1 MKKKFFPY
9 LIFGIA
15 TGIIAWACQEFLFIL
30 IKDGVIPSFLQSV
43 LSGTLLGAIIGAIIG
58 RLEGFIVYNKPQA
71 FKGTVIGVFFG
82 GISGL
87 FSFYLVDYIQ
97 QYLPSIVAGNT
108 YYLDFLLASR
118 WTIISVFIGIAIG
131 IRDQKN
137 LKFARGVFSG
147 IISGIIGSGLS
158 IPIFSEIHDPFWAR
172 GVHIVSFVAI
182 IGVVLVF
189 TSTFGRKE
197 WIKALNGKYEGID
210 FELTQDI
217 HLLGSQ
223 VDDDIN
229 LSSYQN
235 VNRTHA
241 KLLKYYT
248 GYSLVDNDPF
258 GQTFVN
264 FRSIKEQP
272 LKNGDILKIGNAIF
286 QYCKKAS

>member
-1 MKKKFFPY
+1 MKKKFLPY

-71 FKGTVIGVFFG
+71 LRGTVIGGFFG

-87 FSFYLVDYIQ
+87 FSFYLVDFIQ
-97 QYLPSIVAGNT
+97 QHLPAIVAGNV

-118 WTIISVFIGIAIG
+118 WTIISVFIGISIG

-137 LKFARGVFSG
+137 HRFARGVLSG
-147 IISGIIGSGLS
+147 IISGLIASGLS
-158 IPIFSEIHDPFWAR
+158 IPIFSGIQDPFWAR

-182 IGVVLVF
+182 IAIVLVL

-223 VDDDIN
+223 IDDDIN

-272 LKNGDILKIGNAIF
+272 LKNGDILKIGNVIF

>member
-1 MKKKFFPY
+1 MKKKIFPY

-30 IKDGVIPSFLQSV
+30 IKDGLIPSHLQSV
-43 LSGTLLGAIIGAIIG
+43 LSGTLLGAIVGAIIG
-58 RLEGFIVYNKPQA
+58 RLEGFIVYNKPLA
-71 FKGTVIGVFFG
+71 TRGTIIGVLFG

-87 FSFYLVDYIQ
+87 FSFYLVDFIQ
-97 QYLPSIVAGNT
+97 QNLSTLITEDGFYLE
-108 YYLDFLLASR
+108 FLLASR
-118 WTIISVFIGIAIG
+118 WTIISVFIGISIG
-131 IRDQKN
+131 IRDQN
-137 LKFARGVFSG
+137 NHRFTRGMLSG
-147 IISGIIGSGLS
+147 VISGLIGSALS
-158 IPIFSEIHDPFWAR
+158 IPIFGEIQDPFWAR
-172 GVHIVSFVAI
+172 GIHIVSFVAI
-182 IGVVLVF
+182 IAISLVM

-223 VDDDIN
+223 IDDDIN

-248 GYSLVDNDPF
+248 GYSLIDNDPF